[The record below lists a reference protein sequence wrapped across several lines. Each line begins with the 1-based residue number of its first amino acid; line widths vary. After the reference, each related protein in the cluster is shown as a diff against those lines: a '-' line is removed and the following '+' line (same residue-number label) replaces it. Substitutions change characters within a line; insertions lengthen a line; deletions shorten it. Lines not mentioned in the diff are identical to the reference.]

1 MHDNKNSMSGLL
13 SELEALYNNALLL
26 GYTSIEYEDLLI
38 AKSDS
43 GRWIFTGLK
52 DNRITYIEIPDFIE
66 EIGAKALASC
76 HNLKSVQ
83 LPQHLKK
90 INYRAF
96 SQCSNLKHIDFPE
109 ELEVIGS
116 AAFEASGLTE
126 IYLPDNIKTVGDYA
140 FIHCFNTRHLSIPSG
155 ISLGYGCFLGVGK
168 FLEANDIE
176 FIIRPGLHNDIEK
189 TIGPYAIE
197 NSKGAFNGAF
207 FDSYYNWKVKIIE
220 ESYLVI
226 A

>member
-1 MHDNKNSMSGLL
+1 MSDFNIEFL
-13 SELEALYNNALLL
+13 SELELFYNNALLL

-38 AKSDS
+38 AKSAS
-43 GRWIFTGLK
+43 GHWVLTGV
-52 DNRITYIEIPDFIE
+52 NCGETVTHIEIPDFIE
-66 EIGAKALASC
+66 EIGTEALASC
-76 HNLKSVQ
+76 HNLKSVL

-96 SQCSNLKHIDFPE
+96 SQCSNLEYIDFPE

-126 IYLPDNIKTVGDYA
+126 IYLPDNIKTVEDYA

-168 FLEANDIE
+168 FLESNDTE
-176 FIIRPGLHNDIEK
+176 FVIRPGLHNDIEK

-207 FDSYYNWKVKIIE
+207 FDSYLNWKIKIIE
-220 ESYLVI
+220 EKYLVR